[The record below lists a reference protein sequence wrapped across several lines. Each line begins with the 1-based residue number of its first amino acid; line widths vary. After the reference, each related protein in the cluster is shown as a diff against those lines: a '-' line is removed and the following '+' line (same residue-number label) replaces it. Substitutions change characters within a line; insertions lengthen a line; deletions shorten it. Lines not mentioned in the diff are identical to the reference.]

1 MVNETVHVRPIDENC
16 DAIRTLLV
24 VVQGDDDGIRRASV
38 DDATL
43 VALRNVAFGDD
54 SLHDKNHVHDRDHG
68 IGERILFRKTV

>member
-1 MVNETVHVRPIDENC
+1 MVSEIVHVRPNDENC

-24 VVQGDDDGIRRASV
+24 VVRDDDDDIRRALG

-43 VALRNVAFGDD
+43 VALRNVAYEDG